1 MIQFNKLMKAQ
12 MLLILETYNE
22 INIYLIKIKINC
34 KILIIS
40 KIKFNKYMIKLM
52 TFRNINKTNKILN
65 KNYKIIIIIKNKINF
80 SNRKLSL

>member
-1 MIQFNKLMKAQ
+1 MINKQ
-12 MLLILETYNE
+12 
-22 INIYLIKIKINC
+22 KIKINC